1 MGLVEQW
8 RRIWSELPPS
18 WGEAKLNVSV
28 PGADQRS
35 RAAALLG
42 PAGPGRLGDD
52 LRVSVHRAGGG
63 IGPDQADKLF
73 GKLDD
78 EKIRGTVSLVTV
90 DERAEREEAPSGGVA
105 GLWDAALATVP
116 ADWSDLLCELELTS
130 SDHLAG
136 AALLL
141 APLNPTRVPGRSAFR
156 FRAARRFGY
165 GASPADDAPLP
176 RAPRRRGHPGQADA
190 PARSLRHPQRRHT
203 GSRLARRGKG
213 CLAVT
218 GDPVAWLLIEPGWT
232 VYDANGEKV
241 GKVKQVLAD
250 EQADIFHGVL
260 VERGLLGDEE
270 EIVADRIAGIHESR
284 PSPGVA
290 AQVCRNRAAATFCPC
305 RNPVRPRRA
314 DRLRRTVHNT
324 PARPRNPVRTRSSS
338 RVPPSASAPCSRS

>member
-130 SDHLAG
+130 SDHLAR

-156 FRAARRFGY
+156 FRVARRFGY
-165 GASPADDAPLP
+165 GASPQMTRRCLERLDAE
-176 RAPRRRGHPGQADA
+176 GM
-190 PARSLRHPQRRHT
+190 PARLTLLHVLSDTHNVATQGPVWRV
-203 GSRLARRGKG
+203 AGK
-213 CLAVT
+213 AV
-218 GDPVAWLLIEPGWT
+218 
-232 VYDANGEKV
+232 
-241 GKVKQVLAD
+241 
-250 EQADIFHGVL
+250 
-260 VERGLLGDEE
+260 
-270 EIVADRIAGIHESR
+270 
-284 PSPGVA
+284 
-290 AQVCRNRAAATFCPC
+290 
-305 RNPVRPRRA
+305 
-314 DRLRRTVHNT
+314 
-324 PARPRNPVRTRSSS
+324 
-338 RVPPSASAPCSRS
+338 